1 MLKRLFRTR
10 DLAVTQACV
19 TAFLFLLIP
28 LFHLLDT
35 GPFWL
40 QGLLH
45 GLAATLTVLMGCWT
59 FHAAFF
65 RLGKERGS
73 NAELER
79 LLWLTNGLVLLAI
92 ISGNWLYM
100 GYRSPD
106 GPQSWLLA
114 HTPAAH
120 NIVMEWKEFVSLFP
134 LPLGVVAGFIL
145 RRFGN
150 NKDAGS
156 VVLLLIALLWLCLV
170 IGLVT
175 GLGLTTLHL

>member
-1 MLKRLFRTR
+1 MMKRLFRTR

-35 GPFWL
+35 GVFWL

-45 GLAATLTVLMGCWT
+45 GLASTMTVLMGCWT
-59 FHAAFF
+59 FHVAFT
-65 RLGKERGS
+65 RLGRGKTDRVG
-73 NAELER
+73 LER
-79 LLWLTNGLVLLAI
+79 LLWLTNLLVLFAI
-92 ISGNWLYM
+92 ISGNWLYI

-114 HTPAAH
+114 HAPVAH
-120 NIVMEWKEFVSLFP
+120 HIVMEWKEFVSLFS
-134 LPLGVVAGFIL
+134 LPLGVVAGFML

-150 NKDAGS
+150 NKETGQI
-156 VVLLLIALLWLCLV
+156 VLLLIALLWLCLMV
-170 IGLVT
+170 GMVTGIGLI
-175 GLGLTTLHL
+175 TLHP

>member
-1 MLKRLFRTR
+1 MKGLFRTR

-28 LFHLLDT
+28 LVHLLDK
-35 GPFWL
+35 GFYWL

-45 GLAATLTVLMGCWT
+45 GLSATMTVMLGCWT
-59 FHAAFF
+59 FHVAFMKLG
-65 RLGKERGS
+65 RGKEGGS
-73 NAELER
+73 GLER
-79 LLWLTNGLVLLAI
+79 LLWLTNLLVLLAI

-114 HTPAAH
+114 HTPLAH

-134 LPLGVVAGFIL
+134 LPLGVAAGFIL

-150 NKDAGS
+150 NKEIGQI
-156 VVLLLIALLWLCLV
+156 VLLLIALLWLCLMV
-170 IGLVT
+170 GLVT
-175 GLGLTTLHL
+175 GIGLITLHP

>member
-1 MLKRLFRTR
+1 MKRLFRTR

-35 GPFWL
+35 GVFWL

-45 GLAATLTVLMGCWT
+45 GLAATMTVMMGGWT
-59 FHAAFF
+59 FHVAFM
-65 RLGKERGS
+65 RLGKGKAGS
-73 NAELER
+73 VELER
-79 LLWLTNGLVLLAI
+79 LLWLTNLLVLLAI
-92 ISGNWLYM
+92 VSGNWLYM

-120 NIVMEWKEFVSLFP
+120 NIVMESKEFVSLFP

-150 NKDAGS
+150 NKEIGQ
-156 VVLLLIALLWLCLV
+156 VVLLLIALFWLCLM
-170 IGLVT
+170 IGMVT
-175 GLGLTTLHL
+175 GVGLITLHP

>member
-1 MLKRLFRTR
+1 MKRLFRTR

-28 LFHLLDT
+28 LFHLLDKEA
-35 GPFWL
+35 FWL

-45 GLAATLTVLMGCWT
+45 GLAAILTVGMGCWT
-59 FHAAFF
+59 FHAAFVSL
-65 RLGKERGS
+65 RTRESGG
-73 NAELER
+73 NGLER
-79 LLWLTNGLVLLAI
+79 LVWLTNGLVLLAI

-106 GPQSWLLA
+106 GPQQWLLT

-120 NIVMEWKEFVSLFP
+120 IVVMEWKEFVSLFP
-134 LPLGVVAGFIL
+134 LPLGVVAGFLL
-145 RRFGN
+145 RRFRTDKQMGH
-150 NKDAGS
+150 
-156 VVLLLIALLWLCLV
+156 VVLLLIALLWLCLM

-175 GLGLTTLHL
+175 GIGLATLHP